1 MRPSTIRRAVLL
13 VCLSGAAVALVAAA
27 RTRRGTA
34 PVSLTV
40 RGNRATML
48 YHTPDSPYYDRIVTD
63 ARFACPAD
71 AEAAGFTGW
80 NRRRR
85 R

>member
-1 MRPSTIRRAVLL
+1 MPMRRAVLL
-13 VCLSGAAVALVAAA
+13 ACLSGAALALVAVA
-27 RTRRGTA
+27 RTRRRQA

-48 YHTPDSPYYDRIVTD
+48 YHTPDSPYYDRIVAD
-63 ARFACPAD
+63 ACFRTPAD

-80 NRRRR
+80 NRRR
-85 R
+85 